1 MRCLLWIFATIT
13 VVLSAPNIIVN
24 AAGKYAYTD
33 ALARNFF
40 MPACAATEAE
50 NPASCLSYTYTQLEM
65 KRHVTV
71 TCDETRGIDTC
82 SALTAVS
89 HGQKTIVI
97 AFRGTVGETQLVVE
111 SLTTLLKDRTPWIAG
126 GKVSS
131 YFYSAFFKLWDAGIK
146 DDFTE
151 LAQANPTY
159 DLYITGHSLGGALA
173 SLGASYIGFT
183 KLFPVEQ
190 IKMISM
196 GQPRT
201 GDSAYAD
208 AFDNL
213 ILYAYRV
220 IHSHDIVPTIPP
232 KGLEGFRHHK
242 SEIWYNNKMVDANY
256 KECDAQESLL
266 CSGGQIDLSTNDH
279 HYYFNAFITFWG
291 QADCYNATTYSPYY
305 QP

>member
-1 MRCLLWIFATIT
+1 
-13 VVLSAPNIIVN
+13 
-24 AAGKYAYTD
+24 
-33 ALARNFF
+33 

-65 KRHVTV
+65 KRHVKV
-71 TCDETRGIDTC
+71 VCDETKGIDTC
-82 SALTAVS
+82 SALTAAS
-89 HGQKTIVI
+89 HGQK
-97 AFRGTVGETQLVVE
+97 
-111 SLTTLLKDRTPWIAG
+111 TPWIAG

-131 YFYSAFFKLWDAGIK
+131 YFYNAFFKLWDAGIK
-146 DDFTE
+146 DDFTA

-173 SLGASYIGFT
+173 SLGASYIGFN

-201 GDSAYAD
+201 GDSAYAN
-208 AFDNL
+208 AFDKL
-213 ILYAYRV
+213 
-220 IHSHDIVPTIPP
+220 
-232 KGLEGFRHHK
+232 
-242 SEIWYNNKMVDANY
+242 IWYNNNMVDATY

-279 HYYFNAFITFWG
+279 HYYYNAFITFWG
-291 QADCYNATTYSPYY
+291 LSDCNNATTYSPYY